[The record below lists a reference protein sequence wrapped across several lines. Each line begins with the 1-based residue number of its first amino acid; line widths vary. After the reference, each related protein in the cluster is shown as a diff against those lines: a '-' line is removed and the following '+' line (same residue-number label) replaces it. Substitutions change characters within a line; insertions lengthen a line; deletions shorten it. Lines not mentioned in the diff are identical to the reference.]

1 MIRWINKL
9 KHTPMRLP
17 AKALATAGK
26 LWVLIILVLI
36 SFGLLFLINK
46 KIKLSRSNATRCVT
60 KNITNKVEQ
69 NESNVIKPDMIVQNF
84 SIKEVLK
91 NKKESLLL
99 NSKQGRIFRK
109 SNKIECNNVSCW
121 LSKEERLAAKF
132 KSETSLLDRE
142 KKEVF
147 FSGDVSGK
155 IDAFKIHGKNINYD
169 FDNQKA
175 TTDECLNY
183 AYPNFKFSAQKSVL
197 NLKDD
202 VIEMDGGIVCEIRR

>member
-1 MIRWINKL
+1 MIRWINKF
-9 KHTPMRLP
+9 KYTPKRL
-17 AKALATAGK
+17 
-26 LWVLIILVLI
+26 LWGIFIAIVLIILCFVLFKDKHLSKI
-36 SFGLLFLINK
+36 TLIN
-46 KIKLSRSNATRCVT
+46 NQNV
-60 KNITNKVEQ
+60 NNQNVEQ

-84 SIKEVLK
+84 SIKEILK
-91 NKKESLLL
+91 NKRESLLL

-109 SNKIECNNVSCW
+109 SNKIECGDVSCW
-121 LSKEERLAAKF
+121 LSKEERLTAKF

-147 FSGDVSGK
+147 FRGDVTGK
-155 IDAFKIHGKNINYD
+155 IDAFKISGKNINYD

-175 TTDECLNY
+175 TTGECLNY

-202 VIEMDGGIVCEIRR
+202 VIEMDGGVKCEILR